1 MNIQNIFTSVFGAY
15 IGLIIGRYI
24 PKKAGYSLSRSLAI
38 ILSKRTSSPLVQA
51 VRNNQRVI
59 HNGILSP
66 TELDRAVIK
75 VFTHAG
81 RCFIDLYHN
90 FDDKDKIMKLVKV
103 DQKSE
108 EIINL
113 SKDPSFGAFVV
124 TAHLSNFDFALLG
137 LAVRGL
143 NGCVLSYANPTS
155 GYKIQN
161 KLRTK
166 TGLEINPINRNSIKK
181 AITSMQNG
189 GFVYTGVERPVAD
202 KTKTL
207 TFFGRPSPLPTG
219 HIRMASKANVPI
231 IVGTASMD
239 SDGYYHIDFSEPISI
254 QPFDNTDEMI
264 MVNGERILQKIE
276 ERILAHPDQW
286 LMYYPVW
293 PHPEE
298 IKQ

>member
-1 MNIQNIFTSVFGAY
+1 MNIQNISNSVFGAY
-15 IGLIIGRYI
+15 IGLFIGRYI
-24 PKKAGYSLSRSLAI
+24 PTKAGYSFSRFLAI
-38 ILSKRTSSPLVQA
+38 ILSKRISSPLIQA
-51 VRNNQRVI
+51 VRNNQWMI
-59 HNGILSP
+59 HNGDLSP
-66 TELDRAVIK
+66 SDLNQAVIN
-75 VFTHAG
+75 VLTHAG

-90 FDDKDKIMKLVKV
+90 FDDKNKIMKLVKI
-103 DQKSE
+103 DQKSQ

-143 NGCVLSYANPTS
+143 TGCVLSYANPTS

-166 TGLEINPINRNSIKK
+166 TGLEINPIDRNSIKN
-181 AITSMQNG
+181 AIINMQNG
-189 GFVYTGVERPVAD
+189 GFVYTGIERPVAE

-207 TFFGRPSPLPTG
+207 TFFGHPSPLPTG

-231 IVGTASMD
+231 IVATAWMD
-239 SDGYYHIDFSEPISI
+239 SDGYYHIDFSEPIPI
-254 QPFDNTDEMI
+254 QSFNNTDEMVK
-264 MVNGERILQKIE
+264 VNGERILQVIV

-293 PHPEE
+293 PHLEE
-298 IKQ
+298 IH